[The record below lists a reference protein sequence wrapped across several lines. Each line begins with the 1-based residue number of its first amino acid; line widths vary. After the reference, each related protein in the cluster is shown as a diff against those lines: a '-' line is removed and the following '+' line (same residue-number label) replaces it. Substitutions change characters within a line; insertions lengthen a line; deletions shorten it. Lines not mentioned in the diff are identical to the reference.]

1 MKKLLLSDII
11 QPTVDGDS
19 NSFARRAVAGDFEG
33 LMDPVLAITHFETTS
48 SVTGGYAQSGVSEIF
63 YVFEDSAPYQATGES
78 GEMIVTPGSL
88 LWIKSG
94 SKTHSESREQT
105 GRRVEGIQLFLKSMH
120 KNHDTTP
127 LAIDRMEIPVIE
139 SEGVNVKILCGKTGQ
154 AISPVKMPQ
163 DLTILHISLEKE
175 KDFRHTLPANWSGTL
190 FALEGRFDVMAS
202 EETFELEEGMVI
214 SMGNS
219 EQNESILFTGLTPSK
234 LLFVSGLPVE
244 KAQIQEDMFEKEP
257 HFVPTGTHNLHKDA
271 NAN

>member
-63 YVFEDSAPYQATGES
+63 YVFEDSAPYQAIGES

-88 LWIKSG
+88 LWIKPG
-94 SKTHSESREQT
+94 RRMESIGQT
-105 GRRVEGIQLFLKSMH
+105 GKRVEGIQLILNDKH
-120 KNHDTTP
+120 KNQDTTP

-139 SEGVNVKILCGKTGQ
+139 SEGVNVKILCGKTDK
-154 AISPVKMPQ
+154 AISQVKMPQ
-163 DLTILHISLEKE
+163 DITILHISLEKE
-175 KDFRHTLPANWSGTL
+175 KDFRYTLPANWSGTL

-214 SMGNS
+214 SMGHS
-219 EQNESILFTGLTPSK
+219 GQSESILFTGLTPAK
-234 LLFVSGLPVE
+234 LLLVSGLPVE

-257 HFVPTGTHNLHKDA
+257 HFVPTGTHDPHKHG
-271 NAN
+271 NANL